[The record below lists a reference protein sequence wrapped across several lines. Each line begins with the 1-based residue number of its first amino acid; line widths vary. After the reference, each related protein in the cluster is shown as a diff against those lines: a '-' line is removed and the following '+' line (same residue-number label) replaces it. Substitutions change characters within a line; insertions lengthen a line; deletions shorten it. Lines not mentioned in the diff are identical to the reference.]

1 MAIGAKGAIQQMKGD
16 SFERMVKAVNIARN
30 ETLVTLSGNRSGR
43 TYKVP
48 GTSRT
53 YTASAPGE
61 APAQATGQLRQ
72 SVKTSVDIEGS
83 KIIGIVGSDLPY
95 ARRLEFGYNET
106 DSAGRHYNMAARP
119 WLRVSCE
126 KATPDILKALGG
138 L

>member
-1 MAIGAKGAIQQMKGD
+1 MAIGAKGAINQMKGD
-16 SFERMVKAVNIARN
+16 SFERMIKAVNIARN
-30 ETLVTLSGNRSGR
+30 ETLKTLSGNRSGR

-72 SVKTSVDIEGS
+72 SVKAPVDIEGS
-83 KIIGIVGSDLPY
+83 NIIGRVGTALEY
-95 ARRLEFGYNET
+95 APCLEYGT
-106 DSAGRHYNMAARP
+106 KNMAARP

-126 KATPDILKALGG
+126 KATSDILKALGG

>member
-1 MAIGAKGAIQQMKGD
+1 MAIGAKGAINQMKGD
-16 SFERMVKAVNIARN
+16 SFERMIKAVNIARN
-30 ETLVTLSGNRSGR
+30 ETLKTLSGNRSGR

-61 APAQATGQLRQ
+61 APAQATGELRQ
-72 SVKTSVDIEGS
+72 SVKAAVDIEGS
-83 KIIGIVGSDLPY
+83 NIIGRVGTDLEY
-95 ARRLEFGYNET
+95 APCLEYGTE
-106 DSAGRHYNMAARP
+106 NMAARP

-138 L
+138 S